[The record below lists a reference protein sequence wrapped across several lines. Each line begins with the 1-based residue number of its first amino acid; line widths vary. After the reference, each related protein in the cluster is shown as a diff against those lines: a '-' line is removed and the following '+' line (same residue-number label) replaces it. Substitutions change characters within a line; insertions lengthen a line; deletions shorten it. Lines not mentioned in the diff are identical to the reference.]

1 MPSYQAKHPT
11 NLRPRATEELDT
23 AAALCKVSE
32 TPEWLD
38 LSDHTFVLFGAGG
51 IDLVSKVEAL
61 MEVKKREGSTNP
73 I

>member
-1 MPSYQAKHPT
+1 MQDFFHQQYQAEKS
-11 NLRPRATEELDT
+11 LRPRATEELDT

-51 IDLVSKVEAL
+51 IDVGFVSGSFNGSQ
-61 MEVKKREGSTNP
+61 KKGRKY
-73 I
+73 

>member
-1 MPSYQAKHPT
+1 MLSGQT
-11 NLRPRATEELDT
+11 SNESTPRATEELDT

-51 IDLVSKVEAL
+51 FDFGFVSGSFNGSQ
-61 MEVKKREGSTNP
+61 KKGRQY
-73 I
+73 